1 MEEGT
6 CWYIVSRSG
15 GGLVVKISRCIV
27 RLAYAF
33 MTTGVVNIIY
43 SFYGAMPGR
52 IRQGEVNDFTDVLYR
67 YCSWKPGATKVA

>member
-1 MEEGT
+1 VEESS

-15 GGLVVKISRCIV
+15 GVLVVKNSRCIV
-27 RLAYAF
+27 PLAYAS

-52 IRQGEVNDFTDVLYR
+52 IRHGEVNGFTDVLYR